1 MVRSVWF
8 IAMLAAVAC
17 GAHGAQS
24 TLDEAEHLDRQVETL
39 DRAGRWREAISPAQR
54 SLMLRERALGPRHL
68 AVAASLTRL
77 AALHRARAAYG
88 EAEPLLRRALE
99 IAESAPA
106 QSELAATL
114 SELGLLHLDRA
125 ELASAE
131 PVLAR
136 ALDLRE
142 KALGPAHVEVA
153 AASHNMA
160 ELRRVQG
167 AFDKAAPLYARALE
181 IREQALGPTHP
192 DVAATLNGIACLH
205 RDQGEYD
212 KAEPLYRR
220 ALEIREQALGPAHPA
235 LARTLDDHG
244 QLHRLLGAFDKAEA
258 LHARALQIGEAA
270 LGPMHPAVARSL
282 SDLGNVHWYR
292 GRFAKAEELHARALD
307 IREKALGPTHGD
319 VARSLNNLA
328 LVVQDRGQLGKAEAL
343 SRRALEII
351 EKTLGPMHPNV
362 ATVLANLSAVHW
374 SQGAYADCERL
385 LLRALDIVEKALGPM
400 HGDVGQVLQNLA
412 ILYQVRGDFAKAES
426 TLMRARDIGEKAL
439 GPDHLEVAQVLGNLA
454 WVYRNQHMHRKA
466 EPLLVRAV
474 QIHEN
479 TVGPAHPVTAAWL
492 EDLAAVYRDQGAYDK
507 AAPLVHRALDT
518 YEKALGPMHPDTANG
533 LHAVARLHWVQG
545 AYEKVVPLLA
555 RATEIREAQLR
566 VELPR
571 LPEPRKRAVMTLLEN
586 ETETVTSLHAHALPR
601 SARALELALTTT
613 LRRKG
618 RVLDSLVDNEAALRA
633 HLTPELHQQL
643 DQLDRARSE
652 LVAQLYTPHDATDA
666 SAVSSIR
673 ARIDGLEAKLSA
685 ASAVFRAQSE
695 PVTVAKVQ
703 AAVPPGAALVEL
715 VRYHRYDP
723 KHVRS
728 KLEERYIA
736 YVVTRE
742 RLQWVALG
750 EAAPIDAEAD
760 AVLAAMGDRAPAAT
774 ARAAL
779 RRLDARVLAP
789 LRAHLAGVSHL
800 IVAPD
805 GKLNLVPF
813 EALVDERMRPAL
825 DRYLINYVTTG
836 RDLLRFAAPPP
847 RSPSVLV
854 ASPDYGPLPS
864 PPSKVAFA
872 PLTAALAEAADLE
885 KYFRAP
891 ALTGDKAT
899 KTALKELTGPAML
912 HIATHGFYAVS
923 GGVKP
928 IPTPG
933 NPSREMFA
941 GPGALLPP
949 PPRPDDPADG
959 LDRAGLAMAGA
970 NRGPDGIVTAR
981 EIAGF
986 DWWGT
991 QLVVLSACETGVGA
1005 VPSGEGV
1012 YGMRRALVLAGTAS
1026 QVVSL
1031 WAVDDAATRVLM
1043 RDYYAELA
1051 RGSGRAEALRAAKRR
1066 MMHDPRYAHPHYWA
1080 AFIPAGDWRPLD
1092 GRTILQ
1098 HRDR

>member
-1 MVRSVWF
+1 MYRSICIVVT
-8 IAMLAAVAC
+8 LTAVSGC
-17 GAHGAQS
+17 GGHSAQA
-24 TLDEAEHLDRQVETL
+24 TLDEAEVLDRQVETL
-39 DRAGRWREAISPAQR
+39 ERDGRSRDAISPAQR
-54 SLMLRERALGPRHL
+54 SLMLRERALGPRHP

-77 AALHRARAAYG
+77 AALHRAQAAYG
-88 EAEPLLRRALE
+88 EADALLQRALE
-99 IAESAPA
+99 IGEKAPA
-106 QSELAATL
+106 QTDLARTL
-114 SELGLLHLDRA
+114 SELGLLYLDRA

-142 KALGPAHVEVA
+142 KVLGPAHVEVA
-153 AASHNMA
+153 TALNAVA
-160 ELRRVQG
+160 ELRRAQG

-181 IREQALGPTHP
+181 IREKALGPAHP
-192 DVAATLNGIACLH
+192 DVAATLNGIAGLH

-220 ALEIREQALGPAHPA
+220 ALEIREKALGPAHPV
-235 LARTLDDHG
+235 LVRTLDDHG
-244 QLHRLLGAFDKAEA
+244 QLQRMLGAFDKAEA
-258 LHARALQIGEAA
+258 LHARALEIGENA

-282 SDLGNVHWYR
+282 SDLGNVYWYR
-292 GRFAKAEELHARALD
+292 GAFAKAETLHARALD
-307 IREKALGPTHGD
+307 IREKVLGPTHGD

-328 LVVQDRGQLGKAEAL
+328 LVVQDLGQLGRAESL
-343 SRRALEII
+343 SRRALDII

-362 ATVLANLSAVHW
+362 ATVLSNLSAVYYN
-374 SQGAYADCERL
+374 QGAYDHCEQL
-385 LLRALDIVEKALGPM
+385 LIRALDIIEKALGPT
-400 HGDVGQVLQNLA
+400 HGDIAQVLQNLA
-412 ILYQVRGDFAKAES
+412 IIQQIRGDFANAES
-426 TLMRARDIGEKAL
+426 TLLRAQSIAEKAL
-439 GPDHLEVAQVLGNLA
+439 GPEHQEVAQILNNLA
-454 WVYRNQHMHRKA
+454 WVYRNQRMHGKA

-474 QIHEN
+474 RINEK
-479 TVGPAHPVTAAWL
+479 TIGPAHPLTAGAL
-492 EDLAAVYRDQGAYDK
+492 ENLAAVYRDQGAFDR
-507 AAPLVHRALDT
+507 AAPLVRRALDI
-518 YEKALGPMHPDTANG
+518 YEKAVGPMHPETANG
-533 LHAVARLHWVQG
+533 LHSVARLHWVQG
-545 AYEKVVPLLA
+545 EHEEVVPLVS

-571 LPEPRKRAVMTLLEN
+571 LPEPRKRALMTLVQD
-586 ETETVTSLHAHALPR
+586 ETETVISLHAHAAPR
-601 SARALELALTTT
+601 SPRALELALTTT

-618 RVLDSLVDNEAALRA
+618 RILDSLVDNETALRG
-633 HLTPELHQQL
+633 HLTTALREQL

-652 LVAQLYTPHDATDA
+652 LVAQLYTPHDATDPA
-666 SAVSSIR
+666 AIASIR
-673 ARIDGLEAKLSA
+673 ARIDDLEGRLSA

-723 KHVRS
+723 KEVPARR
-728 KLEERYIA
+728 EERYIA
-736 YVVTRE
+736 YIVTRE

-750 EAAPIDAEAD
+750 EAAPIDAQVD
-760 AVLAAMGDRAPAAT
+760 ATLAAVDDRVAAAT

-789 LRAHLAGVSHL
+789 IRAHLAGVSHL
-800 IVAPD
+800 ILAPD

-813 EALVDERMRPAL
+813 EALVDERMRHAV

-836 RDLLRFAAPPP
+836 RDVLRFAAPPP

-854 ASPDYGPLPS
+854 AGPDYGPLPS
-864 PPSKVAFA
+864 PPSKVAFV
-872 PLTAALAEAADLE
+872 PLSSALAEAADLE
-885 KYFRAP
+885 DYFRAP
-891 ALTGDKAT
+891 PLTGDKAT
-899 KTALKELTGPAML
+899 KSALKALTGPAIL
-912 HIATHGFYAVS
+912 HIATHGFYARS
-923 GGVKP
+923 GGQKP
-928 IPTPG
+928 MPAAG
-933 NPSREMFA
+933 NPSREMFT
-941 GPGALLPP
+941 GPNSPLP

-970 NRGPDGIVTAR
+970 NQGADGIVTAR

-1005 VPSGEGV
+1005 VPSGDGV

-1031 WAVDDAATRVLM
+1031 WAVDDASTRILM

-1051 RGSGRAEALRAAKRR
+1051 RGTGRAEALRAAKRR
-1066 MMHDPRYAHPHYWA
+1066 MMHEPRYAHPHHWA

-1092 GRTILQ
+1092 KNMIPARV
-1098 HRDR
+1098 DP